1 MQPELTSFLRKA
13 NRQLRQAS
21 LVALEALLAKYGA
34 SLSTDS
40 TNALVPE
47 AAALLDDAG
56 VFAYLLCAAVLAVG
70 RHGKNVFSIFKMI
83 FRVWACISIR
93 RLYCHPPQDSW
104 WSGHDAVGW
113 HKCTSNIVTLFA
125 ISMPAA

>member
-40 TNALVPE
+40 LDALVPE

-56 VFAYLLCAAVLAVG
+56 VLTREVQPENARQSAVSNRTGGLTSHSGCACV
-70 RHGKNVFSIFKMI
+70 
-83 FRVWACISIR
+83 C
-93 RLYCHPPQDSW
+93 PPCAFQSELK
-104 WSGHDAVGW
+104 G
-113 HKCTSNIVTLFA
+113 L
-125 ISMPAA
+125 